1 MKKPLALTFCLFSG
15 CLLLAGCTDADWDR
29 AMNYGGAAEQDEAPA
44 RPPRPVAVAAP
55 ATVAAAPA
63 APSNADFCRSVATQD
78 ATGNGF
84 DQATQQRVFA
94 QSYSQCVA
102 IYTR

>member
-1 MKKPLALTFCLFSG
+1 MKKPLVLTFCLFSG

-29 AMNYGGAAEQDEAPA
+29 AMNYGGLAEQDEAPV
-44 RPPRPVAVAAP
+44 RPSVAAP

-63 APSNADFCRSVATQD
+63 ATAQPSNADFCRSVATRD
-78 ATGNGF
+78 AADNGF
-84 DQATQQRVFA
+84 DQATQTRVFA
-94 QSYSQCVA
+94 QSYAQCVA

>member
-1 MKKPLALTFCLFSG
+1 MKKRVALTFCL
-15 CLLLAGCTDADWDR
+15 LLAGGTDADWDHVL
-29 AMNYGGAAEQDEAPA
+29 NYNGLEDGDATSVEASSPAAATASAPA
-44 RPPRPVAVAAP
+44 AVAA
-55 ATVAAAPA
+55 TPA
-63 APSNADFCRSVATQD
+63 AEPANADFCRSVAAQD
-78 ATGNGF
+78 ASGNGF